1 MLFFALKNTE
11 AANPIPDIINAIHD
25 VSVFLTSF
33 LPAQLLYRLNTDIGL
48 KTYDLVWQDWIT
60 PYASTATVVNGIC
73 IVSLCFEIKSP
84 VGQFTNLG
92 VVEVPGIKAKE
103 YINTSL
109 AAQGDGRCVD
119 CLIDPGDE
127 KAGYI
132 YINARGLEF
141 PANTVFRGQLV
152 YPVWRTI
159 VL

>member
-1 MLFFALKNTE
+1 M
-11 AANPIPDIINAIHD
+11 
-25 VSVFLTSF
+25 
-33 LPAQLLYRLNTDIGL
+33 GL

-60 PYASTATVVNGIC
+60 PYASTATVVGGIC

-92 VVEVPGIKAKE
+92 VVEVPGVKAKA
-103 YINTSL
+103 YVNAPLT
-109 AAQGDGRCVD
+109 AQGDSRCVD

-152 YPVWRTI
+152 YPIWRTT
-159 VL
+159 VA

>member
-1 MLFFALKNTE
+1 MPGCHTFPGIIKN
-11 AANPIPDIINAIHD
+11 
-25 VSVFLTSF
+25 LTSK
-33 LPAQLLYRLNTDIGL
+33 LNTDIGL

-92 VVEVPGIKAKE
+92 VVEVPGVKAGS
-103 YINTSL
+103 YVNNMIT
-109 AAQGDGRCVD
+109 AQADGRCVD
-119 CLIDPGDE
+119 LLINPEDE

-152 YPVWRTI
+152 YPIWRTT
-159 VL
+159 VA